1 VDGDIEAT
9 VDDYTDPPS
18 DDPQKVIDDAHQGDT
33 VLITLR
39 GPASDTE
46 IAELKT
52 AYGETYPGIE
62 FEFQADGL
70 ISAAEIVNTNG

>member
-1 VDGDIEAT
+1 VDGDIETT
-9 VDDYTDPPS
+9 VDEYNDPPS
-18 DDPQKVIDDAHQGDT
+18 RGPQEVIDSAHQGDT

-39 GPASDTE
+39 GPASDIE

-52 AYGETYPGIE
+52 AYRETYPGIE